1 MDMVAFQYAVVGA
14 FQTLWSSFSF
24 KALLAAVIALI
35 LHKHSVLFIAFT
47 LLVFL
52 DCFTKWLEL
61 SSKNLKSGG
70 VKNPTLIQAFLNIR
84 KARRTGAISSEVMKH
99 RFLGKIFIYFICA
112 LSAGVVDIVMLYLG
126 KQGWAVEVAIS
137 YLTAIELLS
146 IVENLSSAGVEQ
158 LAALANLVK
167 KKLT

>member
-61 SSKNLKSGG
+61 SHKNLQSAGTEK
-70 VKNPTLIQAFLNIR
+70 PTLVQSFLNIR
-84 KARRTGAISSEVMKH
+84 KARSAGAISSEVMKH
-99 RFLGKIFIYFICA
+99 RFLGKMFIYLICA
-112 LSAGVVDIVMLYLG
+112 LSAAIVDISMQHLG
-126 KQGWAVEVAIS
+126 KQGWAVEVVIC
-137 YLTAIELLS
+137 YLVATELLS
-146 IVENLSSAGVEQ
+146 IVENLSGAGVEQ
-158 LAALANLVK
+158 LTVLVNLVK